1 MPVTRLRPAALS
13 STSAANRLRGSPV
26 AASILGRTNRNPL
39 PALFNGDFDG
49 DGDVDGRDFLIWQRG
64 YGASGSGVQK
74 APGDATGNQ
83 VVDGNDLA
91 VWRETYGNEL
101 PAVSDQLSVEAVI
114 PAQAGIQVS
123 REPNRSMA
131 PWAVREMVG
140 TLDKVPCCDFGRTE
154 IRFDEPSVEHIDQA
168 FDHWTPPRR
177 FSTDYGDIATRRLA
191 RQRLSVPSVNS

>member
-1 MPVTRLRPAALS
+1 MPVTRQPTASLS
-13 STSAANRLRGSPV
+13 STSAAHPSRGSLV
-26 AASILGRTNRNPL
+26 AASISGRMNRNPL

-64 YGASGSGVQK
+64 YGASGPEVQK
-74 APGDATGNQ
+74 ATGDATGNQ

-101 PAVSDQLSVEAVI
+101 SAVSDQLSVEAVI
-114 PAQAGIQVS
+114 PAQAGTQVS

-140 TLDKVPCCDFGRTE
+140 TRDRVPCCDFGRTE

-168 FDHWTPPRR
+168 FDHWAPPRR
-177 FSTDYGDIATRRLA
+177 FATRLRRHRHA
-191 RQRLSVPSVNS
+191 APGTAASECAFS